1 MDFDELEADIDWLCG
16 TDSTSYA
23 LADKARNMNRHY
35 YLAILDILKT
45 SDRFQFDDRNHSTL
59 PISDFTLV
67 AGQKDYSLPTNL
79 LKVHAIEVTDAAG
92 NVHRLKE
99 MDAMQDLGLSITD
112 FEDTDGLPQYY
123 DPNGDSL
130 MLYPSPSA
138 AACTLVNGGTIYFS
152 RDVDAF
158 TSSDTTQKP
167 GIPTPFHRILSL
179 GASYDWMLVNG
190 PTETADRFLRD
201 QTTLRKELTK
211 FYSDRN
217 KDTRTKITTA
227 HKTQDSM

>member
-1 MDFDELEADIDWLCG
+1 MDFDTLEADIDFLCG

-23 LADKARNMNRHY
+23 LADKARNMNHHY
-35 YLAILDILKT
+35 YLAILDVLKT

-79 LKVHAIEVTDAAG
+79 LKLHAIEVTDAAG
-92 NVHRLKE
+92 NIHRLKE
-99 MDAMQDLGLSITD
+99 MDAMQDLGMSISD
-112 FEDTDGLPQYY
+112 FMDTDGLPQFY
-123 DPNGDSL
+123 DINGDSV

-138 AACTLVNGGTIYFS
+138 AECTLTDGGTMYFS

-158 TSSDTTQKP
+158 TSGDTTQKP

-179 GASYDWMLVNG
+179 GASYDWLVINSS
-190 PTETADRFLRD
+190 TEKADRVLRD
-201 QTTLRKELTK
+201 QSTLRQELVK
-211 FYSDRN
+211 FYTDRN
-217 KDTRTKITTA
+217 KDTRTMFRPA
-227 HKTQDSM
+227 HRVQDYM